1 MEYRLA
7 NGSAIT
13 DEDIERECAEYE
25 SGSWEGNL
33 VNLRADY
40 HGDNQDDD
48 VFDGTGTGLRIRPA

>member
-25 SGSWEGNL
+25 SGSLTPKKRRPHAAALASG
-33 VNLRADY
+33 V
-40 HGDNQDDD
+40 
-48 VFDGTGTGLRIRPA
+48 LRIFLN